1 VGNQFPLRSARGLG
15 LQVTFANRSRQA
27 ADGFDLTS
35 GAQLRI
41 NREQQLS
48 IEDLVNSRLRAVA
61 AVLLVWA
68 VIYLPALGSIAIKG
82 EEGRRI
88 LPAVRMLETGN
99 YIVPQVGSNPYY
111 RKPPLV
117 NWLVAASFKLFAVR
131 NEWTARLPSALS
143 VLAVAIAFV
152 SVARASLRP
161 RGSIMAAMIWL
172 TNIGIIEKGRL
183 IEIEALYVSLC
194 GLAIILW
201 LSFFLQKKSPWLIW
215 LPASVFLGLGLLAKG
230 PTHLLF
236 FYAVVIAVLA
246 CFKDWRILIHP
257 AHVVGL
263 VVMIGIAAAWAI
275 PFLNS
280 TTSHVAVDKWS
291 GQYTGRLKGIDFKF
305 SDWIQNIPRGLI
317 YFFPW
322 VLLFPFAR
330 FSRLQEHGEQRL
342 ARALSWGIAVP
353 FLAVNLVPGGLARYT
368 MPAIVPASWLLAMI
382 CAGNALQCPRLWM
395 KSEGVWGKVVAA
407 FVGLGLV
414 IGAIGYPITAIVLRN
429 RQQVKVAASEIN
441 ALVPPS
447 ETLYAVNPDY
457 QPVFFYVK
465 SPVKYVSE
473 VKDLPQD
480 VRYFLVRNKNE
491 TEALAARDWEP
502 LRARP
507 IARVQDYSKREMVLF
522 KVAPANGN

>member
-1 VGNQFPLRSARGLG
+1 M
-15 LQVTFANRSRQA
+15 
-27 ADGFDLTS
+27 
-35 GAQLRI
+35 
-41 NREQQLS
+41 S
-48 IEDLVNSRLRAVA
+48 IEDLVNSRLRAI
-61 AVLLVWA
+61 AVVILVWA
-68 VIYLPALGSIAIKG
+68 IIYLPALGSIAIKG

-117 NWLVAASFKLFAVR
+117 NWLVAASFKLFGVR

-143 VLAVAIAFV
+143 VLAVAMAFV
-152 SVARASLRP
+152 TVARASLGA
-161 RGSIMAAMIWL
+161 RGSFIAAMIWL

-194 GLAIILW
+194 GLAIIFW
-201 LSFFLQKKSPWLIW
+201 LSFFLQRKSPWLTW

-236 FYAVVIAVLA
+236 FYGIVVAVLVYW
-246 CFKDWRILIHP
+246 KDWRVLLHP
-257 AHVVGL
+257 AHFVGL
-263 VVMIGIAAAWAI
+263 AVMLGIVAAWAI

-280 TTSHVAVDKWS
+280 TTSHVAIDKWS

-317 YFFPW
+317 YFLPW

-330 FSRLQEHGEQRL
+330 FSRFQEQNEQRL
-342 ARALSWGIAVP
+342 ARALSWGTAVP
-353 FLAVNLVPGGLARYT
+353 FLVMNLVPGALPRYS
-368 MPAIVPASWLLAMI
+368 MPAIVPASWLLGMI
-382 CAGNALQCPRLWM
+382 CAGNALQCPRGWM
-395 KSEGVWGKVVAA
+395 KDEHVWTRVVAA

-414 IGAIGYPITAIVLRN
+414 IGAIGYPVTAIVLKN
-429 RQQVKVAASEIN
+429 RQQVKTAAAEIN
-441 ALVPPS
+441 ALVPTN

-465 SPVKYVSE
+465 SSVQYVSH
-473 VKDLPQD
+473 VKDLPPN
-480 VRYFLVRNKNE
+480 VRYFLIRNKNE
-491 TEALAARDWEP
+491 TEALTARDWAP

-507 IARVQDYSKREMVLF
+507 IARVRDYSKREMVLF
-522 KVAPANGN
+522 KVAPADED

>member
-1 VGNQFPLRSARGLG
+1 MGHQFPLRSARGLG
-15 LQVTFANRSRQA
+15 LQTTFANRSRQA
-27 ADGFDLTS
+27 ADRFDLTS
-35 GAQLRI
+35 GVQLRI

-48 IEDLVNSRLRAVA
+48 VEDLVNSRLRAVA

-117 NWLVAASFKLFAVR
+117 NWLVATSFKLFGVR

-152 SVARASLRP
+152 TVARASLGAQ
-161 RGSIMAAMIWL
+161 GSIIAAMIWL

-201 LSFFLQKKSPWLIW
+201 LSCFLQKKSPWLIW

-230 PTHLLF
+230 PIHLVF
-236 FYAVVIAVLA
+236 FYGIVIAVLA
-246 CFKDWRILIHP
+246 YWKDWRVLVHP
-257 AHVVGL
+257 AHFVGL

-275 PFLNS
+275 PFLHATAS
-280 TTSHVAVDKWS
+280 QVAIDKWS
-291 GQYTGRLKGIDFKF
+291 NQYTGRLKGIDFKF
-305 SDWIQNIPRGLI
+305 FDWIQNIPRGLI
-317 YFFPW
+317 YFLPW

-330 FSRLQEHGEQRL
+330 FSRFQKQNEQRL
-342 ARALSWGIAVP
+342 ARALSWGIAIP
-353 FLAVNLVPGGLARYT
+353 FLAINLVPGGLARYS
-368 MPAIVPASWLLAMI
+368 MPAIVPASWLLGMI
-382 CAGNALQCPRLWM
+382 CAGNALQCPRQWRKDERLWPR
-395 KSEGVWGKVVAA
+395 VVAM
-407 FVGLGLV
+407 FVGVGLV
-414 IGAIGYPITAIVLRN
+414 IGGIGYPVTAFVLRN
-429 RQQVKVAASEIN
+429 RQQVKIAAAEIN
-441 ALVPPS
+441 ALVPTN

-465 SPVKYVSE
+465 SPVKYVSQ
-473 VKDLPQD
+473 VKNLPRN

-502 LRARP
+502 LRARR
-507 IARVQDYSKREMVLF
+507 IARLQDYSKREMVLF
-522 KVAPANGN
+522 KVAPADED

>member
-1 VGNQFPLRSARGLG
+1 
-15 LQVTFANRSRQA
+15 
-27 ADGFDLTS
+27 
-35 GAQLRI
+35 
-41 NREQQLS
+41 LS

-117 NWLVAASFKLFAVR
+117 NWLVAASFKLFGVR
-131 NEWTARLPSALS
+131 NEWTARLPSAFS

-152 SVARASLRP
+152 TVARASLGV
-161 RGSIMAAMIWL
+161 RGSIITAMIWL

-201 LSFFLQKKSPWLIW
+201 LSFFLQKKSPWLMW

-230 PTHLLF
+230 PTHLVF

-246 CFKDWRILIHP
+246 YFKDWRILVHP
-257 AHVVGL
+257 AHFVGL
-263 VVMIGIAAAWAI
+263 AVMVGIAAAWAI

-280 TTSHVAVDKWS
+280 TTSRIAIDKWS

-317 YFFPW
+317 YFLLW

-330 FSRLQEHGEQRL
+330 FSRFQEQNERRL
-342 ARALSWGIAVP
+342 VRALSWGTAVP
-353 FLAVNLVPGGLARYT
+353 FLAVNLVPGALPRYG
-368 MPAIVPASWLLAMI
+368 MPAIVPASWLLGMI
-382 CAGNALQCPRLWM
+382 CAGNALQFPRRWM
-395 KSEGVWGKVVAA
+395 TDERVWIKVVAA
-407 FVGLGLV
+407 FVGVGLV
-414 IGAIGYPITAIVLRN
+414 IGAIGYPVTAIILRN
-429 RQQVKVAASEIN
+429 RQQVKIAAAEIN
-441 ALVPPS
+441 ALVPQS

-465 SPVKYVSE
+465 ASVRYVSSL
-473 VKDLPQD
+473 KTLPHD
-480 VRYFLVRNKNE
+480 VRYFVVRNKNE
-491 TEALAARDWEP
+491 VEAVAATDWAP

-507 IARVQDYSKREMVLF
+507 IARVRDYSKREMVLF
-522 KVAPANGN
+522 KVAPMNGD